1 MKIIKEGDL
10 NKLKRIKRFECKEC
24 GCIFE
29 AEKDEYKEGSQYN
42 ETYYY
47 CACPCCNQT
56 VYTE

>member
-10 NKLKRIKRFECKEC
+10 NKLKKIKRFECKEC

-29 AEKDEYKEGSQYN
+29 AGKDEYKRGSQYN

-47 CACPCCNQT
+47 CVCPCCHQT
-56 VYTE
+56 VYTG